1 LRVGVSILNSKK
13 QIVTTSNAP
22 KPIGPYSQG
31 IIVGDLVFTAGQGAI
46 DPKTNQF
53 LGGSIKEQ
61 TSRVLQNIQGIL
73 EEAGSSLDN
82 VIKVNVFLKDNKLFG
97 EMNEVYATYFKKD
110 PPARTTVITG
120 LPRDEMLVEIEVIA
134 TL

>member
-1 LRVGVSILNSKK
+1 MFRYLNGKK
-13 QIVTTSNAP
+13 QVVTTSNAP

-46 DPKTNQF
+46 DPKTNQWA
-53 LGGSIKEQ
+53 GGDIREQ
-61 TSRVLQNIQGIL
+61 TRRVFENIKGIL

-82 VIKVNVFLKDNKLFG
+82 VVKVTVFLKDNKLFG
-97 EMNEVYATYFKKD
+97 EMNEVYATYFKNE

-120 LPRDEMLVEIEVIA
+120 LPKDEMLVEIEVVA